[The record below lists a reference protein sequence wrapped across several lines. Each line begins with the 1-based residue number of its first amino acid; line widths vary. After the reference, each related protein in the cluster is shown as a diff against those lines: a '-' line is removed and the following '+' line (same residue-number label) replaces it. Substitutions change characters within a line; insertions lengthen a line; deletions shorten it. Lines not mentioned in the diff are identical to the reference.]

1 MDILM
6 WARKLDSSHRNI
18 IVTCILMIEIGCS
31 VDSVVNNQAAAGIH
45 HLRLS
50 QHSCGVLCTRMVNS
64 RSHPCNLEIASL
76 ACKALWAE
84 ACLGHAHG
92 SIETVG
98 SAGADYCT
106 LEKSAL
112 PGALRHPTYLG
123 LDRSV
128 VEMSFH
134 TKYKLLEYLSVH
146 QFLLGILFS
155 RYLGLTLLGAH
166 LLVPIL
172 AKLFHV
178 RYMLLLSF
186 GPSRHHECLSPDL
199 CLTFDCLLDL
209 HQFPFSSLKASS
221 NIIKCLFCRV

>member
-1 MDILM
+1 M

-31 VDSVVNNQAAAGIH
+31 VDSVVNNRAAAGIR

-50 QHSCGVLCTRMVNS
+50 QHSCGVLR
-64 RSHPCNLEIASL
+64 PCNLEIASV

-84 ACLGHAHG
+84 ACLGYAHG
-92 SIETVG
+92 SIVTVG
-98 SAGADYCT
+98 SAGASSCT
-106 LEKSAL
+106 LDKCAL
-112 PGALRHPTYLG
+112 HPSLRRPTYLG

-134 TKYKLLEYLSVH
+134 TKYKLLDYLSVH
-146 QFLLGILFS
+146 QFLLGILLS
-155 RYLGLTLLGAH
+155 HHLGLTLLGAH
-166 LLVPIL
+166 LLVPII

-186 GPSRHHECLSPDL
+186 GPPCHHECLSPDF
-199 CLTFDCLLDL
+199 CLIFDCLLDL
-209 HQFPFSSLKASS
+209 H
-221 NIIKCLFCRV
+221 